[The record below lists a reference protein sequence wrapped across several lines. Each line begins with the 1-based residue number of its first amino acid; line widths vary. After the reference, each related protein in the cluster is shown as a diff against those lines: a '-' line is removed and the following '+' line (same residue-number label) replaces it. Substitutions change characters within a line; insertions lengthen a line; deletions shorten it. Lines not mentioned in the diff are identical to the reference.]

1 MPKSIK
7 HNKKKRRQTLKRKDK
22 SNLKRG
28 GCGGCGNKLI
38 LGGSLNLDKLPI
50 HYYYGYNNN
59 PNYLSEQIK
68 GGRRRTNDRAKNAKK
83 RKMKGGN
90 NLSNGLNSFGT
101 VLGISDTYRVINAI
115 PINNYNEL
123 STNYVTGNIPPV

>member
-7 HNKKKRRQTLKRKDK
+7 HNQKKRKQTLKRKDK
-22 SNLKRG
+22 LNLKRG
-28 GCGGCGNKLI
+28 GCGCGNDLI

-68 GGRRRTNDRAKNAKK
+68 GGRRRTNGKAKSAKK

-90 NLSNGLNSFGT
+90 NLLNGLNSFGT
-101 VLGISDTYRVINAI
+101 VLGISDTYRVVNAI